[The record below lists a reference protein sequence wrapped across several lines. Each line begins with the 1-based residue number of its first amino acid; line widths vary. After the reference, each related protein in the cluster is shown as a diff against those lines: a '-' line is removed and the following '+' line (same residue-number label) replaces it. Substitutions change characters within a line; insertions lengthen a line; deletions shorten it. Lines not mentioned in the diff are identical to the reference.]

1 MEKPQW
7 TWKSHKKILF
17 GQDTENGPFY
27 CNKVLLFIFYVFSM
41 PATALPERKHV
52 AKIKRGED
60 RQGAVLMR
68 EVGEMNCNKVRGASW
83 VYQSSSC
90 AVLMNVMSRSVNG
103 NNNNNKKKQRNSNN
117 SQQQQIESDY
127 MHNLAASTWFRIDG
141 QSAKAE
147 SPSCCVSASY
157 IDPYIDPDPSEVL
170 VVLVVGASN
179 VPEVK
184 LGRSARVELCN
195 LSRAT

>member
-1 MEKPQW
+1 M
-7 TWKSHKKILF
+7 
-17 GQDTENGPFY
+17 D
-27 CNKVLLFIFYVFSM
+27 
-41 PATALPERKHV
+41 
-52 AKIKRGED
+52 
-60 RQGAVLMR
+60 
-68 EVGEMNCNKVRGASW
+68 
-83 VYQSSSC
+83 
-90 AVLMNVMSRSVNG
+90 